1 MSELF
6 EVHRWNEIAGN
17 GLGDTS
23 LEPVY
28 ADLIREEFKEWLEA
42 EDEAEELDSL
52 ADLCIVITG
61 RLHAKGIMAEDALRI
76 VNQSNFSKF
85 DTSVE
90 DAEESVALYADDSRY
105 ENVRYEQVGMHYVI
119 RGDKVDGTPN
129 KILKSHK
136 FIEPDFSPLLE
147 DK

>member
-17 GLGDTS
+17 ELGDID

-28 ADLIREEFKEWLEA
+28 NDLINEEWNELMSA
-42 EDEAEELDSL
+42 ETEGDEIDSL
-52 ADLCIVITG
+52 LDLVVVITG
-61 RLHAKGIMAEDALRI
+61 KFHAKGIMVEDALRI

-85 DTSVE
+85 DVSVE
-90 DAEESVALYADDSRY
+90 DAEKSVALYQDDSRY
-105 ENVRYEQVGMHYVI
+105 ENVRYEQVGMYYVI

-136 FIEPDFSPLLE
+136 FIEPDFSSLLE